1 VIKKKNQLNIQSDIV
16 VVSKYAILP
25 SYGISSKIF
34 QTANTLSNHFN
45 TLLITSNSNH
55 LASFPKS
62 KAIYNKEQFEHLNS
76 IWINTLDYK
85 NSKSIKRILS
95 WFDFEWK
102 LSLLKVDPLSPPRI
116 VLISSLSIFT
126 IHWALRLKKKYG
138 TKVVFEVRDIYPLTL
153 TSELNVSRWNPVVL
167 LMSYLEKRG
176 YQESDLI
183 VGTMPH
189 LDKHV
194 KHILGYQKTTFYSPI
209 GLSSYHK
216 STGTSEIK
224 INRQSLIQDINYYSS
239 LIIMYSGSIGE
250 SNYLESFVRVIKG
263 SNSNLNYYF
272 VLVGSG
278 DYLDKYKQELKE
290 CSNVHFTGRVAPQ
303 DVKCYLEQADVLY
316 LSVKPSIIWEYGQ
329 SMNKV
334 LDYMMSG
341 KPIIASYDGIP
352 NMLDEIEHNIIIP
365 SNDDVALINAL
376 EQSLEYLK
384 QPNEELK
391 KKSRQLIEENYT
403 YDVIN
408 KNYLQQIQRL
418 LNED

>member
-1 VIKKKNQLNIQSDIV
+1 MTPKLSNKIII
-16 VVSKYAILP
+16 VSKYSALP
-25 SYGISSKIF
+25 GHGISSKVF
-34 QTANTLSNHFN
+34 QTAKAIANDID

-55 LASFPKS
+55 LANFPETNS
-62 KAIYNKEQFEHLNS
+62 IYNHEIYDDLNV
-76 IWINTLDYK
+76 IWIKIIQYRS
-85 NSKSIKRILS
+85 SKSLKRIFS
-95 WFDFEWK
+95 WFDFECK
-102 LSLLKVDPLSPPRI
+102 LSKLRIDKLNPPRL
-116 VLISSLSIFT
+116 VLVSSLSLFT
-126 IHWALRLKKKYG
+126 VYWAMTLKKKYG
-138 TKVVFEVRDIYPLTL
+138 TKLVFEVRDIYPLTL
-153 TSELNVSRWNPVVL
+153 TSELGVSRWNPIVI
-167 LMSYLEKRG
+167 LMAYLEKRA

-183 VGTMPH
+183 VGTMPY
-189 LDKHV
+189 LNKHV
-194 KHILGYQKTTFYSPI
+194 EKILGYLKPTFYSPV
-209 GLSSYHK
+209 GLSSYYYDNGK
-216 STGTSEIK
+216 NNEIK
-224 INRQSLIQDINYYSS
+224 LDRQSLIQDSRYSNS
-239 LIIMYSGSIGE
+239 RIVMYSGSIGE

-290 CSNVHFTGRVAPQ
+290 CSNVNFTGRVAPQ
-303 DVKCYLEQADVLY
+303 DVKKYLELADFLY
-316 LSVKPSIIWEYGQ
+316 LSVKPSVIWEYGQ

-341 KPIIASYDGIP
+341 KPIIAAYDGIP

-376 EQSLEYLK
+376 EQSLEYLR
-384 QPNEELK
+384 QPNKELK
-391 KKSRQLIEENYT
+391 KKSRQLIEEDYT

>member
-1 VIKKKNQLNIQSDIV
+1 MTPKLSNKIII
-16 VVSKYAILP
+16 VSKYSALP
-25 SYGISSKIF
+25 GHGISSKVF
-34 QTANTLSNHFN
+34 QTAKAIANDID

-55 LASFPKS
+55 LANFPETNS
-62 KAIYNKEQFEHLNS
+62 VYNHEIYDNLDV
-76 IWINTLDYK
+76 IWIQTLQYRS
-85 NSKSIKRILS
+85 SKSLKRIFS

-102 LSLLKVDPLSPPRI
+102 LSKMSIDKLNPPRV
-116 VLISSLSIFT
+116 VLISSLSLFT
-126 IHWALRLKKKYG
+126 VYWALKLKKKYG

-153 TSELNVSRWNPVVL
+153 TSELGVSRWNPIVL
-167 LMSYLEKRG
+167 LMAYLEKKG

-183 VGTMPH
+183 VGTMPY
-189 LDKHV
+189 LNKHV
-194 KHILGYQKTTFYSPI
+194 EKILGFQKPTFYSPV
-209 GLSSYHK
+209 GLSSYYSNNEK
-216 STGTSEIK
+216 NNEI
-224 INRQSLIQDINYYSS
+224 NLVRQSLIQDDRYSNS
-239 LIIMYSGSIGE
+239 RIVMYSGSIGE

-263 SNSNLNYYF
+263 SNNNLNYYF

-303 DVKCYLEQADVLY
+303 DVKYYLEQADALY

-365 SNDDVALINAL
+365 SNDDLALINAL

-384 QPNEELK
+384 HPNEELK

>member
-1 VIKKKNQLNIQSDIV
+1 MREILSYQILI
-16 VVSKYAILP
+16 VSKYAILP
-25 SYGISSKIF
+25 SYGISSKVF
-34 QTANTLSNHFN
+34 QTAKAIANDMN

-55 LASFPKS
+55 LANFPETNS
-62 KAIYNKEQFEHLNS
+62 IYNHEIYDNLNV
-76 IWINTLDYK
+76 IWIKTLKYMS
-85 NSKSIKRILS
+85 SKSLKRIIS

-102 LSLLKVDPLSPPRI
+102 LSKLRIDKHNPPRV
-116 VLISSLSIFT
+116 VLVSSLSIFT
-126 IHWALRLKKKYG
+126 IYWALKLKNKYR

-153 TSELNVSRWNPVVL
+153 TSELGVSRWNPIVI
-167 LMSYLEKRG
+167 LMAYLEKRA

-183 VGTMPH
+183 VGTMPY
-189 LDKHV
+189 LNKHV
-194 KHILGYQKTTFYSPI
+194 EKILGYLKPTFYSPV
-209 GLSSYHK
+209 GLSSYYYDNEK
-216 STGTSEIK
+216 NNEIK
-224 INRQSLIQDINYYSS
+224 LDRQSLIQDSRYSNS
-239 LIIMYSGSIGE
+239 RIVMYSGSIGE
-250 SNYLESFVRVIKG
+250 SNYLESFVRVIKRY
-263 SNSNLNYYF
+263 NINLNYYF

-365 SNDDVALINAL
+365 SNDDVAFINAL

>member
-1 VIKKKNQLNIQSDIV
+1 MTPKLSNKIII
-16 VVSKYAILP
+16 VSKYSALP
-25 SYGISSKIF
+25 GHGISSKVF
-34 QTANTLSNHFN
+34 QTAKAIANDIDA
-45 TLLITSNSNH
+45 LLITSNSNH
-55 LASFPKS
+55 LANFPETNS
-62 KAIYNKEQFEHLNS
+62 IYNHEIYHNLHV
-76 IWINTLDYK
+76 IWIKTLQYRS
-85 NSKSIKRILS
+85 SKSLKRIFS

-102 LSLLKVDPLSPPRI
+102 LYKLRIDKHNPPRVI
-116 VLISSLSIFT
+116 LVSSLSLFT
-126 IHWALRLKKKYG
+126 VYWALNMKKKYG

-153 TSELNVSRWNPVVL
+153 TSELGVSRWNPIVL
-167 LMSYLEKRG
+167 LMAYLEKKG

-183 VGTMPH
+183 VGTMPY
-189 LDKHV
+189 LNKHV
-194 KHILGYQKTTFYSPI
+194 QKILGYQKPTFYSPV
-209 GLSSYHK
+209 GLSSYY
-216 STGTSEIK
+216 SDNENINEIELE
-224 INRQSLIQDINYYSS
+224 RQSLIQDDRYSKS
-239 LIIMYSGSIGE
+239 RIIMYSGSIGE
-250 SNYLESFVRVIKG
+250 SNYLELFVRVIKRL
-263 SNSNLNYYF
+263 NNNLNYYF

-290 CSNVHFTGRVAPQ
+290 CSNVHFTGRVVPQ
-303 DVKCYLEQADVLY
+303 DVMYYLEQADVLY
-316 LSVKPSIIWEYGQ
+316 LSVKPSNIWEYGQ

-384 QPNEELK
+384 HPNEELK